1 MKRTFLRI
9 IAAILLVSSMIG
21 VCSSCTLLDSI
32 LGKDKGEGD
41 GDGKTPPK
49 ADLVIFENGKYNC
62 NFVYPTFSDATVS
75 ELRNELRAAF
85 KKKTGINPTFDGDEK
100 NEANAEVFEV
110 LLGSTNRPESATPEG
125 VGETDSYYTVSVIGN
140 KIVING
146 SDTYQLGVAIEY
158 FVQTYLSGDVAEKV
172 TVPGD
177 FSEQKI
183 LKDFTR
189 ENWKLNGIP
198 AYSQAGT
205 NKLIAAVYKSGTTI
219 TGMTSSNRDKSD
231 VNLQRIENTTD
242 AEFAAYLAK
251 LESFGFEKEYENIAD
266 ETSFLTYTKGDVR
279 FHVSYKPGVRE
290 VQVID
295 DPNGITV
302 EEFGYSYT
310 PAAGE
315 RSEYYLYGI
324 PMASGISNGTSYDAP
339 NCGTLSIIKCADN
352 SVIIIDGGEYEG
364 DGGLKQ
370 MYSAEVMQALDEFL
384 HQITGTPSGE
394 KVRISC
400 WYLSHYHSDHT
411 RGFLEFLKKYKANYE
426 LERVLANVPTLSC
439 GGSSNPFGTSMTSWV
454 YQILDQWSDL
464 IKVNYPNCK
473 EIKVHAGQKI
483 QIADVSL
490 DILYTHE
497 DLLNANNRFS
507 SGDSNDTSIVTRF
520 DNGQMSMISLG
531 DANASV
537 ESKLRRIYTTVSLK
551 SDIVQPAH
559 HLINDVFA
567 IYKEIQPTYALAPQ
581 TYFKA
586 PKAYFHS
593 KLYDLVDVKNCYFA
607 GNETVGLGVEN
618 GKIKVIYHDLQAPY
632 TKN

>member
-32 LGKDKGEGD
+32 LGKDEGEGD
-41 GDGKTPPK
+41 GDGKESPK

-205 NKLIAAVYKSGTTI
+205 NKLVAAVYKSGTTI
-219 TGMTSSNRDKSD
+219 TSMTSSNRDKSD

-242 AEFAAYLAK
+242 AEFVAYLAK
-251 LESFGFEKEYENIAD
+251 LESFGFEKEYLNPPKINFPI
-266 ETSFLTYTKGDVR
+266 SSKHLFLNL
-279 FHVSYKPGVRE
+279 
-290 VQVID
+290 
-295 DPNGITV
+295 PN
-302 EEFGYSYT
+302 
-310 PAAGE
+310 
-315 RSEYYLYGI
+315 
-324 PMASGISNGTSYDAP
+324 
-339 NCGTLSIIKCADN
+339 LS
-352 SVIIIDGGEYEG
+352 
-364 DGGLKQ
+364 L
-370 MYSAEVMQALDEFL
+370 L
-384 HQITGTPSGE
+384 HFPS
-394 KVRISC
+394 
-400 WYLSHYHSDHT
+400 
-411 RGFLEFLKKYKANYE
+411 
-426 LERVLANVPTLSC
+426 
-439 GGSSNPFGTSMTSWV
+439 
-454 YQILDQWSDL
+454 
-464 IKVNYPNCK
+464 
-473 EIKVHAGQKI
+473 
-483 QIADVSL
+483 
-490 DILYTHE
+490 
-497 DLLNANNRFS
+497 
-507 SGDSNDTSIVTRF
+507 
-520 DNGQMSMISLG
+520 
-531 DANASV
+531 
-537 ESKLRRIYTTVSLK
+537 
-551 SDIVQPAH
+551 
-559 HLINDVFA
+559 
-567 IYKEIQPTYALAPQ
+567 
-581 TYFKA
+581 
-586 PKAYFHS
+586 
-593 KLYDLVDVKNCYFA
+593 
-607 GNETVGLGVEN
+607 
-618 GKIKVIYHDLQAPY
+618 
-632 TKN
+632 